1 MKATSDMKPYAIR
14 WKSTVS
20 GRIGIG
26 TMRFEK
32 EEVDLLVTELN
43 EKFPDIEHEAVI
55 PPPPSAEPA
64 VVEPVQAPNG
74 DTLPS
79 QIFAS

>member
-1 MKATSDMKPYAIR
+1 MKATSDMKTYAIR

-20 GRIGIG
+20 GRIGTG

-32 EEVDLLVTELN
+32 EDADLLVTELN
-43 EKFPDIEHEAVI
+43 EKYPDIDHEAVI

-64 VVEPVQAPNG
+64 VVEPVQA
-74 DTLPS
+74 LS
-79 QIFAS
+79 A